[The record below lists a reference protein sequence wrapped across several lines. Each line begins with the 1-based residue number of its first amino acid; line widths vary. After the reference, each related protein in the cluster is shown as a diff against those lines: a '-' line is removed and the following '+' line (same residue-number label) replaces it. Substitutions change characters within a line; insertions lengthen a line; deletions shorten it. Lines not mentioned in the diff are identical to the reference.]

1 MTCAEQGEFIK
12 HQFQIAGASVSPGE
26 QHSVKNKAKTSPKM
40 KKLLKQ
46 SKAIKKKLKTRIL
59 QPLQISQR
67 WRSESK
73 QILKA
78 FRILEYNESLNLKQR
93 IKAVLAKKG
102 IKAQRL
108 FLNLVN
114 RKPKKKKTFKAL
126 ITGVGLT
133 SNQDQMNSTIETFFE
148 RKFNTSFNPS
158 DIRREEVD
166 ISKIGSPE
174 EIFT

>member
-1 MTCAEQGEFIK
+1 
-12 HQFQIAGASVSPGE
+12 
-26 QHSVKNKAKTSPKM
+26 M

-59 QPLQISQR
+59 QPSQISQR
-67 WRSESK
+67 WRLESK
-73 QILKA
+73 QILEA

-114 RKPKKKKTFKAL
+114 RKPKKKKTFEAL

-166 ISKIGSPE
+166 ISKIGSLE
-174 EIFT
+174 EIFS